1 MNLLH
6 SLESALRVLLLFCLA
21 AQGNAGLFWAVLLI
35 PELPGLFPLTGVTL
49 ASFLTRLTVLPLNA
63 AMELDAI
70 GRALYRLFV
79 SRQGLLQWT
88 PAVPFPKP
96 SARPPML
103 YFTLSMA
110 AAGGMAAFS
119 IFLRGFFVPGLVAA
133 LLWAALPFLLFA
145 LEAPRASVPRPTEYM
160 REVLNRLAAGTMLY
174 FETAVPGEAHALP
187 ADNVQIDPNKGISHR
202 TSSTSIGL
210 YLVSLLVAE
219 KLRLLPAAEA
229 AGASVKRFPR
239 WKRCPNGK
247 ATCTASMIPGRWNPC
262 RPVWFL
268 QRTAG
273 FWPSA

>member
-1 MNLLH
+1 M
-6 SLESALRVLLLFCLA
+6 
-21 AQGNAGLFWAVLLI
+21 
-35 PELPGLFPLTGVTL
+35 
-49 ASFLTRLTVLPLNA
+49 
-63 AMELDAI
+63 
-70 GRALYRLFV
+70 
-79 SRQGLLQWT
+79 
-88 PAVPFPKP
+88 
-96 SARPPML
+96 
-103 YFTLSMA
+103 
-110 AAGGMAAFS
+110 
-119 IFLRGFFVPGLVAA
+119 
-133 LLWAALPFLLFA
+133 
-145 LEAPRASVPRPTEYM
+145 
-160 REVLNRLAAGTMLY
+160 
-174 FETAVPGEAHALP
+174 
-187 ADNVQIDPNKGISHR
+187 QIDPNKGISHR